1 MGISPSSRRG
11 GREADGVVAKL
22 KILLHPRHK
31 ILYNHISKTKGIFM
45 ILTNRK
51 SERGGVFVGIIFLFL
66 TVMFVGSAPARMC
79 KFDITNCTFDSIRFS
94 SGHGAGWSA
103 HNSNNPTCS
112 VSGISACSTTSG
124 TFGTAIDGSPSTDD
138 GSRCWCMMTAP
149 RGGRWVFDNVIG
161 ATAGCAQLCA
171 YFCAFYVQHNT
182 SFRAAVL
189 ALP

>member
-66 TVMFVGSAPARMC
+66 TVMFVGSAQARMC
-79 KFDITNCTFDSIRFS
+79 KFDITNCTFDSHRFS
-94 SGHGAGWSA
+94 SGRGAGWST
-103 HNSNNPTCS
+103 HNSSNPTCS
-112 VSGISACSTTSG
+112 VSGISACSSTSG
-124 TFGTAIDGSPSTDD
+124 TSANAISGNPSTTD
-138 GSRCWCMMTAP
+138 GRFCWCKMTAP
-149 RGGRWVFDNVIG
+149 RAGRWVFHADSGLAGNC
-161 ATAGCAQLCA
+161 AEGCAFGCA
-171 YFCAFYVQHNT
+171 NYVRYD
-182 SFRAAVL
+182 SSVRAAVL